1 MLRVPNVFV
10 LTPHFN
16 TGRQQRVSKHLKN
29 VSNLKEGKENQQ
41 QSKMDEKRNSSGK
54 QNCLHSTLNDVRKD
68 TVNMN

>member
-41 QSKMDEKRNSSGK
+41 QSKMDEKRTS
-54 QNCLHSTLNDVRKD
+54 
-68 TVNMN
+68 